1 MQARGLIGDLT
12 LTLGPKETGVY
23 EFMFAP
29 LQPGLQEGAVS
40 FVNEKVSLS
49 VISLH

>member
-1 MQARGLIGDLT
+1 MLGEPV

-29 LQPGLQEGAVS
+29 LRAGTQEGAIS
-40 FVNEKVSLS
+40 FVNEKVL
-49 VISLH
+49 LPPPLP